1 MKKYLAIL
9 LTALLLCC
17 LISCSDKEEAE
28 LPKDNIPNDVEEAV
42 VETTDENVQQEVP
55 EEKPDP
61 NKTEFSLTTGL
72 PCTPEE
78 KLVRPIAVMYNNI
91 EVSLPQNEISKADI
105 VYECDAEGGITRL
118 MAIFSDWK
126 NLGEIG
132 SVRSS
137 RDYFVSLSESHS
149 AIYVHAGGSPSAYE
163 KLINTDVDYVDGVNM
178 NYLPKNT
185 FYRNKDR
192 IKNNGYE
199 HSMMTD
205 GAKLSVAINQLGYKT
220 ENDIYYDAPYSF
232 NTEFIALN
240 GEKGERVTLEH
251 SSYITVNFE
260 YDSQTNTYLKYSYG
274 EPHIDGANEEQLS
287 FTNVFVLFV
296 KERVLDEQGRLDVD
310 LTSGGS
316 GYYFSGGEC
325 IEITWSRSSD
335 NSPFV
340 ITSKGEEV
348 KLNPGKTHISLF
360 NRNYKENVIIE

>member
-1 MKKYLAIL
+1 M
-9 LTALLLCC
+9 ALLLCC
-17 LISCSDKEEAE
+17 LISCSDEEE
-28 LPKDNIPNDVEEAV
+28 EIPRIDDNVSVEDTAPEKVEEPL
-42 VETTDENVQQEVP
+42 DQPVQEEIP
-55 EEKPDP
+55 EELPDP
-61 NKTEFSLTTGL
+61 NKTEISFTTGL

-78 KLVRPIAVMYNNI
+78 KIVRPIAVMYNNI
-91 EVSLPQNEISKADI
+91 KVSLPQNEISKADV

-137 RDYFVSLSESHS
+137 RDYFVSLSESHG

-192 IKNNGYE
+192 IRNNGYE

-205 GAKLSVAINQLGYKT
+205 GEKLSTAINQLGYKT
-220 ENDIYYDAPYSF
+220 ETDIYYAPPYSF
-232 NTEFIALN
+232 NTEFTSLN
-240 GEKGERVTLEH
+240 GEKAESITLEH
-251 SSYITVNFE
+251 SSYVTVNFE
-260 YDSQTNTYLKYSYG
+260 YDGDSATYLKYSYG
-274 EPHIDGANEEQLS
+274 EPHIDGTNEEQLS
-287 FTNVFVLFV
+287 FTNVIVLFV

-325 IEITWSRSSD
+325 IDVTWSRSSD

-340 ITSKGEEV
+340 ITARGEEV
-348 KLNPGKTHISLF
+348 KLNPGKTHITLF
-360 NRNYKENVIIE
+360 NRNYKENVTKE